1 MLNSAEISLGLASTA
16 MAATPAFIGLKG
28 LYPDIN
34 APLRG
39 VVEITMKNLA
49 AGYIL
54 GFDAAETIEAA
65 YKQFQP

>member
-1 MLNSAEISLGLASTA
+1 
-16 MAATPAFIGLKG
+16 LKA
-28 LYPDIN
+28 LYPKSN
-34 APLRG
+34 AYVRG
-39 VVEITMKNLA
+39 VVETTMKNLA